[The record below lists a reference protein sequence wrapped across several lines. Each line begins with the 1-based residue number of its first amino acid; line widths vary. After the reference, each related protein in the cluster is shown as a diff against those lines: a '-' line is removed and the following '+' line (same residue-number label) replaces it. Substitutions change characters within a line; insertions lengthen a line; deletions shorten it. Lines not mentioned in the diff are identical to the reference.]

1 MSFTHVISLTTSV
14 GEDTLR
20 FRSMTAREEMGRL
33 FEFQLELLSADM
45 DLPLDDIL
53 GQPMTVNLALDDAGA
68 TRHFNGIVT
77 HIGQTGV
84 HGRLVSYTVTLRPWL
99 WLLTRTSDCRIF
111 QEMSVPDIIKL
122 VFRDLGFSDFED
134 ALSAEYRTWE
144 YCVQYRETDFN
155 FVSRLMEQ
163 EGIYYYFKHA
173 EDKHTLVLSDA
184 ISSHGNFLE
193 YEDIPYFPPDARARR
208 EREHIYS
215 WSISKSVQPGAYA
228 LTDFDFKRPR
238 ADLQSK
244 YSVTHQHEYSD
255 YEIYDYPGEYRTSSD
270 GDNYVS
276 TRLDELQAQHE
287 RARAQATSRALAT
300 GHLFKLT
307 GYPRVDQ
314 NHEYLIISASYDME
328 ITSGETGR
336 DEEEHFDCNIVAM
349 DSQQNFRSQRT
360 TPKPAIQGPQ
370 TAIVVGKA
378 GEEIWTDEYG
388 RVKVQ
393 FHWDREGKA
402 DENSSCWIRVSNVWA
417 GKKWGAI
424 HTPRI
429 GQEVIVEFL
438 EGDPDRPIITGRVYN
453 DDNKPPY
460 TLPEDKTKSTIK
472 SNTSKGGG
480 SANELLM
487 EDLEGKTQVV
497 LSNAYGHKITEDE
510 ETQSLTIETRDQ
522 HKIHLDDKNKK
533 ISIQTTNAHRI
544 ELDDTDTEGEGS
556 ISLTTTNGHSV
567 TMDDKS
573 KSITTNST
581 DGHVVLIDDE
591 NKKIEITSTGGN
603 SIVINDE
610 EENISVVS
618 SGGHSFVL
626 DDSNENITL
635 EDSQGNLVKLDTG
648 GGKIVIEIGSGDIE
662 ISAASGKI
670 SLSAMDIEIAA
681 NNELKMSGGMSAAVE
696 GGLEAKLSG
705 AMTTVEASGIL
716 EVKGSLVKIN

>member
-1 MSFTHVISLTTSV
+1 MGFGRMISLTTPV
-14 GEDTLR
+14 DEDVLR
-20 FRSMTAREEMGRL
+20 FHGMTAREEMGRL
-33 FEFQLELLSADM
+33 FEYQLKLQGTDM
-45 DLPLDDIL
+45 DLSLDDIL
-53 GQPMTVNLALDDAGA
+53 GQPVTVHLALENAKA

-77 HIGQTGV
+77 HFSQTGV
-84 HGRLVSYTVTLRPWL
+84 HGRLVSYTATLRPWL

-111 QEMSVPDIIKL
+111 QEKSVPDIIQQ
-122 VFRDLGFSDFED
+122 VFRDLGFTDFENE
-134 ALSAEYRTWE
+134 LSAEYRTWE

-163 EGIYYYFKHA
+163 EGIYYYFKHTK
-173 EDKHTLVLSDA
+173 DKHTLVLADA
-184 ISSHGNFLE
+184 ISSHGNFPD
-193 YEDIPYFPPDARARR
+193 YEDIPYFPPDSRARR
-208 EREHIYS
+208 EREHIYN
-215 WSISKSVQPGAYA
+215 WSISKTVQPGGYA
-228 LTDFDFKRPR
+228 LTDFDFKKPR
-238 ADLQSK
+238 ADLKSK
-244 YSVTHQHEYSD
+244 YSVTRQHEYSD
-255 YEIYDYPGEYRTSSD
+255 YEIYDYPGEYQTSAD
-270 GDNYVS
+270 GTNYVS

-287 RARAQATSRALAT
+287 RARAQATARTLAT
-300 GHLFKLT
+300 GYLFKLA
-307 GYPRVDQ
+307 GYPRTDQ
-314 NHEYLIISASYDME
+314 NREYLIVSASYDME
-328 ITSGETGR
+328 VTSFESGEDG
-336 DEEEHFDCNIVAM
+336 EEHFDCNIVAM

-378 GEEIWTDEYG
+378 GEEIWTDKYG

-402 DENSSCWIRVSNVWA
+402 DENSSCWIRVSSVWA
-417 GKKWGAI
+417 GKKWGAMHI
-424 HTPRI
+424 PRI

-460 TLPEDKTKSTIK
+460 TLPDEKTKSTIK

-510 ETQSLTIETRDQ
+510 DTQSLTIETRDQ

-573 KSITTNST
+573 KSIATHST

-618 SGGHSFVL
+618 KNGHSFIL

-681 NNELKMSGGMSAAVE
+681 DNELKMSGGMSAAVE
-696 GGLEAKLSG
+696 GGMEAKLSG
-705 AMTTVEASGIL
+705 TMTTVEASGIL

>member
-1 MSFTHVISLTTSV
+1 MISLTTPV
-14 GEDTLR
+14 DEDVLR
-20 FRSMTAREEMGRL
+20 FHGMTAREEMGRL
-33 FEFQLELLSADM
+33 FEYQLKLQGTDM
-45 DLPLDDIL
+45 DLSLDDIL
-53 GQPMTVNLALDDAGA
+53 GQPVTVHLALENAKA

-77 HIGQTGV
+77 HFSQTGV
-84 HGRLVSYTVTLRPWL
+84 HGRLVSYTATLRPWL

-111 QEMSVPDIIKL
+111 QEKSVPDIIQQ
-122 VFRDLGFSDFED
+122 VFRDLGFTDFENE
-134 ALSAEYRTWE
+134 LSAEYRTWE

-163 EGIYYYFKHA
+163 EGIYYYFKHTK
-173 EDKHTLVLSDA
+173 DKHTLVLADA
-184 ISSHGNFLE
+184 ISSHGNFPD
-193 YEDIPYFPPDARARR
+193 YEDIPYFPPDSRARR
-208 EREHIYS
+208 EREHIYN
-215 WSISKSVQPGAYA
+215 WSISKTVQPGGYA
-228 LTDFDFKRPR
+228 LTDFDFKKPR
-238 ADLQSK
+238 ADLKSK
-244 YSVTHQHEYSD
+244 YSVTRQHEYSD
-255 YEIYDYPGEYRTSSD
+255 YEIYDYPGEYQTSAD
-270 GDNYVS
+270 GTNYVS

-287 RARAQATSRALAT
+287 RARAQATARTLAT
-300 GHLFKLT
+300 GYLFKLA
-307 GYPRVDQ
+307 GYPRTDQ
-314 NHEYLIISASYDME
+314 NREYLIVSASYDME
-328 ITSGETGR
+328 VTSFESGEDG
-336 DEEEHFDCNIVAM
+336 EEHFDCNIVAM

-378 GEEIWTDEYG
+378 GEEIWTDKYG

-402 DENSSCWIRVSNVWA
+402 DENSSCWIRVSSVWA
-417 GKKWGAI
+417 GKKWGAMHI
-424 HTPRI
+424 PRI

-460 TLPEDKTKSTIK
+460 TLPDEKTKSTIK

-510 ETQSLTIETRDQ
+510 DTQSLTIETRDQ

-573 KSITTNST
+573 KSIATHST

-618 SGGHSFVL
+618 KNGHSFIL

-681 NNELKMSGGMSAAVE
+681 DNELKMSGGMSAAVE
-696 GGLEAKLSG
+696 GGMEAKLSG
-705 AMTTVEASGIL
+705 TMTTVEASGIL